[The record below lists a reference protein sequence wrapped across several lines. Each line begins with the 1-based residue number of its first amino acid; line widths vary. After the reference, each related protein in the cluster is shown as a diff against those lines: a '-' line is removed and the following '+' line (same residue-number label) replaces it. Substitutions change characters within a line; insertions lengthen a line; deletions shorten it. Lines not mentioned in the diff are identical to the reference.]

1 MENETNETRLVRIK
15 QLRFRAWRRGFR
27 EHDFLMGTYADQEL
41 DALTDSE
48 LDEFDALLNQQDWD
62 VYYWI
67 IGQNEVPR
75 QFSGKVMQALQ
86 SFASLKN
93 TMWEGEIKS

>member
-1 MENETNETRLVRIK
+1 MVMIASKKRAIRIK

-27 EHDFLMGTYADQEL
+27 EHDFLMGTYADLEL
-41 DALTDSE
+41 DRLIDSE

-67 IGQNEVPR
+67 IGQNEVPPE
-75 QFSGKVMQALQ
+75 FSGKVMTALQ
-86 SFASLKN
+86 SFATLK
-93 TMWEGEIKS
+93 TTLWQGEVKA